1 MLTEKQLKI
10 LEIFSDN
17 IFKEYTFKDLKQ
29 RSKEKSN
36 SFLENA
42 IKKFREENLI
52 SEKKIGTSKLLTLN
66 LENEKVFNYLSLIFD
81 KKLDKNT
88 QDTIKLVKSEIDKYT
103 HLYSLV
109 IFGSYADKTQTK
121 KSDIDIAIIIQDKK
135 QENNIKIAINTAKN
149 RSLLDIDTQI
159 ITEDEFMQMLLADYE
174 NLGKQIA
181 RKNLPV
187 HNINIFYK
195 IIRKGMK
202 HGFAY

>member
-17 IFKEYTFKDLKQ
+17 VFKEYTFKDLKQ
-29 RSKEKSN
+29 KSKEKSN

-42 IKKFREENLI
+42 VKKFHEENLI

-66 LENEKVFNYLSLIFD
+66 LENEKVFSYLSIIFE
-81 KKLDKNT
+81 KKLDKST
-88 QDTIKLVKSEIDKYT
+88 QDTIKRIKSEIDKYT

-121 KSDIDIAIIIQDKK
+121 KSDLDVAIIIQDKK
-135 QENNIKIAINTAKN
+135 QEKNIKIAINTAKN
-149 RSLLDIDTQI
+149 RSLLEIDAHI

>member
-17 IFKEYTFKDLKQ
+17 VFGEYTFKDLKQ

-66 LENEKVFNYLSLIFD
+66 LENEKVFTYLSLIFE
-81 KKLDKNT
+81 KKLDKST
-88 QDTIKLVKSEIDKYT
+88 QDTIKQIKSEIDKYT
-103 HLYSLV
+103 HMYSLV

-121 KSDIDIAIIIQDKK
+121 KSDLDIAIIIQDKK
-135 QENNIKIAINTAKN
+135 LEKNIKIAINTAKN
-149 RSLLDIDTQI
+149 RSLLDIDAHI

-174 NLGKQIA
+174 NLGKEIA
-181 RKNLPV
+181 RKNLPI